1 MGRNKNCRLA
11 RLRVKNLE
19 NSELKLESLTLSVLV
34 PAVVLQR
41 VTSLLLQPVLLGTR
55 LRLPVL
61 VLLCTPVIVIHLTSA
76 TVSLV
81 MENLATSIAGFVT
94 PAVIQLSTPKARVG
108 VAQQCM
114 VKAHTMSNPS
124 HWVFRFRQ
132 SSPCWRPGWR
142 MPRRIWRRNRR

>member
-1 MGRNKNCRLA
+1 MLA
-11 RLRVKNLE
+11 RLQVSNLE
-19 NSELKLESLTLSVLV
+19 NAELKLESLALAFLV

-41 VTSLLLQPVLLGTR
+41 VTSLLLQPVLLG
-55 LRLPVL
+55 LPVL
-61 VLLCTPVIVIHLTSA
+61 VLLCTAVIVIHLTSA

-81 MENLATSIAGFVT
+81 MRNLATSIAGFVT

-142 MPRRIWRRNRR
+142 MPRKIWRRNRR